1 MKLILAIE
9 VSHDVLDVPNLLFA
23 LPSALDSVRAA
34 TSAGIGATGD
44 DGMQVQVPG
53 TDVLARVRFRLEYA
67 ETVTRIPTTAPPPA
81 PPAPTDAGA
90 PCPS

>member
-9 VSHDVLDVPNLLFA
+9 VSHDVLDVPTLLFA
-23 LPSALDSVRAA
+23 LPSALDSVQAA
-34 TSAGIGATGD
+34 TSAGVGATGD

-53 TDVLARVRFRLEYA
+53 TGALARVRFRLEYG
-67 ETVTRIPTTAPPPA
+67 ETAARIQPPPPPA
-81 PPAPTDAGA
+81 ETAGV